1 MAFKFVNPGYPALF
15 DSMDSGS
22 LIGGVNSTY
31 NPENGVYIDVCSAD
45 GYVTIPNL
53 AHIYISF
60 GVFGLDM
67 RNQRELFNL
76 YAGNTR
82 IARIR
87 FFGSGH
93 GIDLLGNDG
102 TTLNYVVLNNN
113 NYYKCLFDVELTGSK
128 CNIAL
133 FIDGTK
139 KASGTYDC
147 SETAITKVKICNGNV
162 NDNIDY
168 GMISNIIIADVDCSN
183 ERVAICDLT
192 TNNDV
197 INVDADALVAK
208 MAEYVDNAAITS
220 LQVGASNIEV
230 ASSDITSVKETLNS
244 TDIEIKSISARKGV
258 IFNNMAVNPLT
269 GGNWTIQALK
279 DIRFKLTGVKA

>member
-15 DSMDSGS
+15 DTMDSGS

-31 NPENGVYIDVCSAD
+31 NPENGVYIDICSD
-45 GYVTIPNL
+45 SGYVTIPNL
-53 AHIYISF
+53 DHIYISF
-60 GVFGLDM
+60 GLFGLDM
-67 RNQRELFNL
+67 SHTKEFFNL

-82 IARIR
+82 IAKIQ

-93 GIDLLGNDG
+93 GIDLFGNSSSA
-102 TTLNYVVLNNN
+102 LNYVVLNNN

-147 SETAITKVKICNGNV
+147 SETAITEVKICNSNGNSG
-162 NDNIDY
+162 Y

-183 ERVAICDLT
+183 ERIAICDLT

-197 INVDADALVAK
+197 INVDADALAAK

-220 LQVGASNIEV
+220 LQVGASNIDV
-230 ASSDITSVKETLNS
+230 ASSNITSIKETLNS
-244 TDIEIKSISARKGV
+244 TDIETKSISAKKGV
-258 IFNNMAVNPLT
+258 IFNNMAANPLT
-269 GGNWTIQALK
+269 GSNWTVQTLK
-279 DIRFKLTGVKA
+279 DVRFKLTGVKA